1 MMICLGFRMVLY
13 IPLTYVALMLSMELT
28 VSCRLEP

>member
-13 IPLTYVALMLSMELT
+13 MLLIYVALMLSMELA
-28 VSCRLEP
+28 VSC